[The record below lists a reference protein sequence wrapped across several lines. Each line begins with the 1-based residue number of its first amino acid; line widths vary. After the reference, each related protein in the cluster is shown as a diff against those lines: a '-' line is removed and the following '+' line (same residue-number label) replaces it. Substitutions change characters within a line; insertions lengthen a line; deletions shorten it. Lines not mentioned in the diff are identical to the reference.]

1 MQIGSSK
8 NMNSQSRINSKD
20 KSLRLSTA
28 SKMKMKTSRENME
41 NLKGDTEYSINNL
54 LKTSKT

>member
-41 NLKGDTEYSINNL
+41 NLKGDTEYFINNL